1 MAKTIR
7 KNSTIQQKVNNIRN
21 KLKDL
26 LFKGLFKKK
35 TPLKNARYYRRM
47 NGFEIYKVYLA
58 IKLHFTSKNR
68 SYDFHRHGGRTTA
81 KLETFTKRR
90 DRYFFHKL
98 SRTYNSTT
106 VVDYFV
112 SNFVNNTNLWVGD
125 IIGSTGDES
134 YKEWSKRIESLH
146 YYYEQDI
153 DYILERM
160 TANEIEF
167 DDIFTSH
174 DGQHPPILK
183 MVLSKKICV
192 ETFVILEDILSFAN
206 RLDKD
211 ILETVLWPK
220 MHDRMA
226 RYKPNFK
233 HTIHRDIKLHIRKKV
248 KVFNVLKNVEMRGQI
263 KFPLSIM
270 TMGELTTYKYKWDY
284 ICVNVENDLLV
295 RSTREESI

>member
-1 MAKTIR
+1 MVLKYIKSIWQSNYISRAKTE
-7 KNSTIQQKVNNIRN
+7 V
-21 KLKDL
+21 
-26 LFKGLFKKK
+26 
-35 TPLKNARYYRRM
+35 
-47 NGFEIYKVYLA
+47 
-58 IKLHFTSKNR
+58 
-68 SYDFHRHGGRTTA
+68 TTFIDTA
-81 KLETFTKRR
+81 DEQLQDLETFTKRR

-134 YKEWSKRIESLH
+134 YKEWSKRIEALH

-160 TANEIEF
+160 TANKIEF

-220 MHDRMA
+220 MHDRVA
-226 RYKPNFK
+226 RYKPFLK
-233 HTIHRDIKLHIRKKV
+233 YDIPRYKITLRKKV
-248 KVFNVLKNVEMRGQI
+248 K
-263 KFPLSIM
+263 
-270 TMGELTTYKYKWDY
+270 EL
-284 ICVNVENDLLV
+284 
-295 RSTREESI
+295 